1 MGDAIRWLLAALP
14 LLWALAAIGWRKMSA
29 MNAALGCYA
38 LAVGLALFPFHASA
52 GEVMHFT
59 MYGVLLA
66 LIVVY
71 VLVFGLLL
79 HHVLEA
85 GGAIRTL
92 SAWLSYFG
100 RTKSQQALLV
110 SAALGPFLEAVS
122 GFGLA
127 VVITAPLYTAL
138 GFPARKAMTLALL
151 TQSAV
156 PWGAL
161 AIGTVI
167 NAELSGVPLR
177 ELGEYSAWLHIP
189 LYLFYACAVVVISGG
204 WRSIRMHLGD
214 IVIVFVSLALVTWA
228 VSAYVSVELAGAA
241 AGGTAALVLIGYW
254 QCQAYFGRRKE
265 EAEEREEREERQPLG
280 KVLWP
285 YLVLIGYIFITHFF
299 PEVRHIATTVGVWQW
314 PAYGFRLEL
323 LYSPGF
329 ALCLAVIVA
338 FGLYRLRLNE
348 GLACIRKTLK
358 QVFPAA
364 VATTGFIA
372 MSSVMDGSGM
382 MGVLATQA
390 ATWTESA
397 FLAVSPLVGA
407 LGGWT
412 SGSNSA
418 ANAMFSP
425 FQRAMADQLHEP
437 AIWYAAAQNVA
448 ASNMTMA
455 SPARIALVA
464 STVGRPGEEGEAM
477 RLVGPIAGAALV
489 IIVLGVLIGRATVG
503 M

>member
-1 MGDAIRWLLAALP
+1 MGDTIRWLLAALP
-14 LLWALAAIGWRKMSA
+14 LLWALAAIGWRKMPA
-29 MNAALGCYA
+29 MKAALGCYA
-38 LAVGLALFPFHASA
+38 LAAGLALFPFHASA

-59 MYGVLLA
+59 VHGVLLA

-85 GGAIRTL
+85 GGAIDAL
-92 SAWLSYFG
+92 SVWISRVG
-100 RTKSQQALLV
+100 RTPSEQALLL
-110 SAALGPFLEAVS
+110 SAALGPFFEAVS

-127 VVITAPLYTAL
+127 VVIVAPLYAAL

-177 ELGEYSAWLHIP
+177 ELGEYSAWLHVP
-189 LYLFYACAVVVISGG
+189 LYLLYVCAVVVISEG
-204 WRSIRMHLGD
+204 WRAVRLHLDG
-214 IVIVFVSLALVTWA
+214 ILIVFVSLASVTWA
-228 VSAYVSVELAGAA
+228 VSVYVSVELAGAA
-241 AGGTAALVLIGYW
+241 AGAMAALALVGYW
-254 QCQAYFGRRKE
+254 QCQELLGKREPIEKGGRP
-265 EAEEREEREERQPLG
+265 PLG
-280 KVLWP
+280 KALWP
-285 YLVLIGYIFITHFF
+285 YAVLVGYIFATHFF
-299 PEVRHIATTVGVWQW
+299 PAIRHIATTAGVWHW

-329 ALCLAVIVA
+329 ALCLAAVAA
-338 FGLYRLRLNE
+338 FGWHRLRLAE
-348 GLACIRKTLK
+348 GVACLQKTLNR
-358 QVFPAA
+358 VFPAA
-364 VATTGFIA
+364 VATMGFIA
-372 MSSVMDGSGM
+372 MSSVMDGAGM
-382 MGVLATQA
+382 TGVLASQA
-390 ATWTESA
+390 AAWTGSA

-407 LGGWT
+407 LAGWM

-455 SPARIALVA
+455 SPARLALVA
-464 STVGRPGEEGEAM
+464 ATIGRPGEEGEAM
-477 RLVGPIAGAALV
+477 RLVGPIVGAALV
-489 IIVLGVLIGRATVG
+489 IVVFGVLVGRAAVSI
-503 M
+503 